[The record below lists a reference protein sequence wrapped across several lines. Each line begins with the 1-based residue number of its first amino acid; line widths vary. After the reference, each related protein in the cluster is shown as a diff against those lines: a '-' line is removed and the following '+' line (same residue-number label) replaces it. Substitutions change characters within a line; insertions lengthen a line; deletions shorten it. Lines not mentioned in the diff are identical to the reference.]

1 LLGEV
6 SRLGTAPVSEAELT
20 PRKAV
25 LIGNFA
31 RNLEQVNGL
40 VGQIASLA
48 LQGLNLDEINHYINN
63 VQAVSAADVQKFA
76 GTRLD
81 AKGASVIVVGNAK
94 EFLPEL
100 QKQFK
105 EIEVIPISEL
115 DLNSPTLRKSKP
127 VPTNN

>member
-1 LLGEV
+1 M
-6 SRLGTAPVSEAELT
+6 

-40 VGQIASLA
+40 VNQVASLA
-48 LQGLNLDEINHYINN
+48 LQGLNLGEINRYINN
-63 VQAVSAADVQKFA
+63 VQSVTAANVQKFA
-76 GTRLD
+76 DTRLD

-94 EFLPEL
+94 EFLSEL

-105 EIEVIPISEL
+105 DVEVIPIAEL
-115 DLNSPTLRKSKP
+115 DLNSPTLRKTRSS
-127 VPTNN
+127 TNK